1 LPRTTYSKEQT
12 VKRHSRIRHLFGAA
26 IVAAGAIAGPL
37 APAIDAHAEG
47 PDLTKIQVPAG
58 NKQFLAAH
66 ATGVQI
72 YSCNATGTSFNW
84 VLLAPR
90 ANLYDG
96 KGRIV
101 ATHFGGPTWKA
112 NDGSSVVGKKVD
124 GVTVDPTAIQW
135 LLIAGDSWT
144 VGADGDRLAN
154 TTFVQRLRTTG
165 GLAPRR
171 ETCTATSA
179 GNIEEV
185 AYTADYTFWKKT
197 GA

>member
-1 LPRTTYSKEQT
+1 
-12 VKRHSRIRHLFGAA
+12 VKRLSHIRHLVGAT

-37 APAIDAHAEG
+37 APAIEAHAEG

-58 NKQFLAAH
+58 NKQFFAAH

-72 YSCNATGTSFNW
+72 YSCNANGTSFNW

-90 ANLYDG
+90 ANLYDD

-124 GVTVDPTAIQW
+124 GVTVDPAAIQW

-144 VGADGDRLAN
+144 VGAEGDRLAN

-165 GLAPRR
+165 GLAPRP

-179 GNIEEV
+179 GNTEEV